1 MEAVIRTP
9 REARWLHLKAI
20 AVRFSSLRRQK
31 LGPLSPR
38 RISRFVFCHAKYV
51 HVDFSDSGRR
61 AYNFLYNLQTPGDN
75 PELTVIEEDVLGNFR
90 RGQVKYAPD
99 FGILNG
105 DNGMH
110 ATNE

>member
-1 MEAVIRTP
+1 MSVSPAFTDANRAPSHPV
-9 REARWLHLKAI
+9 A
-20 AVRFSSLRRQK
+20 FSPIVFRRVK
-31 LGPLSPR
+31 D
-38 RISRFVFCHAKYV
+38 I

-99 FGILNG
+99 FGILNK

-110 ATNE
+110 TTNE